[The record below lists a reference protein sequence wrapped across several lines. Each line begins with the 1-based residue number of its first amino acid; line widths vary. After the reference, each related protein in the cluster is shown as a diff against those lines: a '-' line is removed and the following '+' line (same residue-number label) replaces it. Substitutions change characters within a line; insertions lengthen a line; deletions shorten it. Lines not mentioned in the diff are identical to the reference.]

1 MFNVERDGAREEP
14 NAILMVTTTED
25 GPVSFTVTR
34 IVDDETVS
42 SSHVATRG
50 VSTVINFP
58 ADEVYVTRVNQ
69 RDKYILVQAEAN
81 KTISMYGVNDE
92 HRSTDGFVALSCD
105 GMSVGYTF
113 RRYEYAIVSGDI
125 RATPQIPPTS
135 SQFLII
141 PCEDDSTIEIT
152 PSQIVTV
159 GGFRTQQ
166 FGVGTSRA
174 TGVWQDVFG
183 NRPKAGETLLITSSS
198 DLTGTII
205 SSNKPIAV
213 FAGHQCAQVP
223 VGRTACDHLVEQ
235 IPPSTSWGYTFLLNP
250 LAVRESGDIYR
261 VVSIYD
267 DTEVSVTC
275 VNEGDDNFQTESL
288 ATLSRAQRSN
298 WLEYSTRGSNTESC
312 AHRRFCSL
320 QSTKPVLV
328 AQYSQGYSVDVGCI
342 TSAAEVGDPFMSI
355 ISPIVQYQ
363 NDYLITSFIAS
374 AGPFPSRFV
383 SVSVYKDFFQPNL
396 IMLNDTT
403 FEPDSSKWNRIYCSD
418 GEVCGYGLYKEIER
432 GNHRLYHSNPN
443 AGISIQFYGYQQQNS
458 FGFPAG
464 MELEPLSGRLRC
476 FWP

>member
-1 MFNVERDGAREEP
+1 MFNVDREGTRQEP

-34 IVDDETVS
+34 VIDGETVS

-50 VSTVINFP
+50 VSTTINFP
-58 ADEVYVTRVNQ
+58 ADEVYVTRSNQ

-125 RATPQIPPTS
+125 QATAQFPQTS

-141 PCEDDSTIEIT
+141 PCEDDSIIEIT
-152 PSQIVTV
+152 PSQVVTV
-159 GGFRTQQ
+159 GSFRNQQ

-174 TGVWQDVFG
+174 TGVWQDISG
-183 NRPKAGETLLITSSS
+183 NRPKAGETLLISTPS

-205 SSNKPIAV
+205 SSNKPLAV
-213 FAGHQCAQVP
+213 FSGHQCAQVP

-235 IPPSTSWGYTFLLNP
+235 VPPSTSWGYTFLLNP

-267 DTEVSVTC
+267 DTRVSVTC
-275 VNEGDDNFQTESL
+275 VDEGGDNFQTESL
-288 ATLSRAQRSN
+288 ATLSRAQRQN
-298 WLEYSTRGSNTESC
+298 WLEYSTREPTESC
-312 AHRRFCSL
+312 SHRKFCSL

-328 AQYSQGYSVDVGCI
+328 AQYSQGYTVDATCI
-342 TSAAEVGDPFMSI
+342 TRGSEVGDPFMSI
-355 ISPIVQYQ
+355 IPPIVQYQ
-363 NDYLITSFIAS
+363 SDYLITSFTAS
-374 AGPFPSRFV
+374 AGPFPIRYV
-383 SVSVYKDFFQPNL
+383 SVSVYRDFFQPSQ

-403 FEPDSSKWNRIYCSD
+403 FEPDSSMWNRIYCSN

-432 GNHRLYHSNPN
+432 GNHRVYHSNPN
-443 AGISIQFYGYQQQNS
+443 AGISVQFYGYQQQNS
-458 FGFPAG
+458 FAFPAG
-464 MELEPLSGRLRC
+464 MELEPLSGRLRLH
-476 FWP
+476 